1 MRALILF
8 ILMLCVSCTQQP
20 YSGIDAPSSSRPATE
35 DAIISYIDQRLEQE
49 YYWLDE
55 VKQKSSLYNRRME
68 WDKYLDHVLSK
79 LTTNEDDG
87 SYNSK
92 GQRSYY
98 SYIRELTTTRA
109 ELLGFGVVLHYTIII
124 IDENNRYGFVVESVY
139 PDSPAAKAG
148 VKRGDIITK
157 VNGKFIDSSNYATHF
172 NNIISG
178 GVASI
183 DLTLR
188 RRTEGGTTFEVE
200 LERAT
205 YHENPIAYYD
215 VIDVEGY
222 DKRIGYLSYLGFESE
237 YNSELSEALS
247 YLASEGAQELILD
260 LRCNGGG
267 ALTSALLL
275 CSAIVPSS
283 YEGEILC
290 TIERN
295 KSNKVSSQRSEFKL
309 ENTGQLL
316 NLERVTVIC
325 SDYSAS
331 ASELVVMGL
340 RGMDF
345 PVTLIGCTTEGKNCG
360 MDVTHKRI
368 SGKELEYAP
377 ITFMCFNAKGFGDWG
392 EGIVPDVDLT
402 SESNKFG
409 VYDEYY
415 PLPYTDWGDSNR
427 DIALAVALADITGRS
442 ISQKEITRVG
452 GREAS
457 FGVATTIAR
466 PVVGTRIY
474 EELNVKK

>member
-1 MRALILF
+1 M
-8 ILMLCVSCTQQP
+8 
-20 YSGIDAPSSSRPATE
+20 PSSGRPISE

-55 VKQKSSLYNRRME
+55 VKEKRSMFNRRLAWE
-68 WDKYLDHVLSK
+68 QYLNHALSK

-98 SYIRELTTTRA
+98 SYIRQVTATRA
-109 ELLGFGVVLHYTIII
+109 ELSGFGLLLHYTIVIV
-124 IDENNRYGFVVESVY
+124 DENNHLGFIVESVY
-139 PDSPAAKAG
+139 PDSPADRAG
-148 VKRGDIITK
+148 IKRGDIITEI
-157 VNGKFIDSSNYATHF
+157 GGRFIDTSNYATHF
-172 NNIISG
+172 NNIQYNSTT
-178 GVASI
+178 SL

-188 RRTEGGTTFEVE
+188 RRSDDGMEYEAMLLRT
-200 LERAT
+200 A
-205 YHENPIAYYD
+205 YHETPIAHYE
-215 VIDVEGY
+215 VIDVEDY
-222 DKRIGYLSYLGFESE
+222 NKRIGYLSYLGFESE
-237 YNSELSEALS
+237 YNKELTDVLTYFA
-247 YLASEGAQELILD
+247 AEGIGELILD

-267 ALTSALLL
+267 ALTSAQLL

-283 YEGEILC
+283 YEGQTLC

-295 KSNKVSSQRSEFKL
+295 KRNAVSSQSDTFKL

-325 SDYSAS
+325 SDFSAS

-345 PVTLIGCTTEGKNCG
+345 PVRLIGATTEGKNCG

-368 SGKELEYAP
+368 NGKEFEYAP

-392 EGIVPDVDLT
+392 EGITPDIDLT
-402 SESNKFG
+402 SESNISG

-415 PLPYTDWGDSNR
+415 PLPYTDWGDSKR
-427 DIALAVALADITGRS
+427 DIALAVAIADITGKS
-442 ISQKEITRVG
+442 ISQKGVTRCNSESGITIA
-452 GREAS
+452 E
-457 FGVATTIAR
+457 TMAR
-466 PVVGTRIY
+466 PVVGTRLY
-474 EELNVKK
+474 EGDM

>member
-1 MRALILF
+1 MRGLIF
-8 ILMLCVSCTQQP
+8 FVLMLCAACTQQP
-20 YSGIDAPSSSRPATE
+20 YSGIDAPSNARPNTE

-55 VKQKSSLYNRRME
+55 VKQKRSMFNRRLP
-68 WDKYLDHVLSK
+68 WDQYLSHALSK

-98 SYIRELTTTRA
+98 SYIRDVTATRA
-109 ELLGFGVVLHYTIII
+109 EKMGFGILLHYTILI
-124 IDENNRYGFVVESVY
+124 IDDNDHLGFVVESVY
-139 PDSPAAKAG
+139 PNSPAEMAG
-148 VKRGDIITK
+148 IKRGDIIIEI
-157 VNGKFIDSSNYATHF
+157 GGRFIDTSNYANHF
-172 NNIISG
+172 NSIQSG
-178 GVASI
+178 GVTSL

-188 RRTEGGTTFEVE
+188 RRAESGAEFDVS
-200 LERAT
+200 LERAYFDET
-205 YHENPIAYYD
+205 PIACYD

-222 DKRIGYLSYLGFESE
+222 DKRIGYLAYLGFESE
-237 YNSELSEALS
+237 YNNELTEALT
-247 YLASEGAQELILD
+247 YLASEGVEELVLD

-283 YEGEILC
+283 YEDQTLC

-295 KSNKVSSQRSEFKL
+295 KSNTVSSKSSEFKL

-316 NLERVTVIC
+316 NLERVTVLC
-325 SDYSAS
+325 SKYSAS

-340 RGMDF
+340 RGLDF
-345 PVTLIGCTTEGKNCG
+345 PVRLIGSTTEGKNCG

-368 SGKELEYAP
+368 NGKDLEYAP

-402 SESNKFG
+402 VESNEYG
-409 VYDEYY
+409 VSDNYY
-415 PLPYTDWGDSNR
+415 PLPYTEWGDLKR
-427 DIALAVALADITGRS
+427 DIGLAVAVADITGQK
-442 ISQKEITRVG
+442 ISQKGITRSNAD
-452 GREAS
+452 ENIAI
-457 FGVATTIAR
+457 ATTVAR
-466 PVVGTRIY
+466 PVEGIRLY
-474 EELNVKK
+474 E